1 MLIKHFLSVSLTLCS
16 YLSFGQNTILWKITN
31 TNSKHTSYLLGSYH
45 LFGSSFVD
53 TYPVIKEK
61 LSSCEL
67 VVTETEINR
76 IKIAEY
82 YNSRNY
88 SDTLSSVLSKEDLNF
103 ILSLFKTRGI
113 NIFKFT
119 PGELYMKLLSYYPKY
134 KCKEL
139 SETDSLTM
147 DEYVQF
153 LGSQYQKHLY
163 YFETDLF
170 QLSILSEISKQYD
183 WPYFKNI
190 IPTVLAKYKDEHPN
204 KNSCAL
210 VKQYASLKL
219 DYHFEDTCNVLEA
232 GNIND
237 VVLRDRNAEW
247 MKKLPNLLDEQ
258 NCFITVGLLHLYN
271 KCGLIQQLQILGY
284 NIEPVK
290 LK

>member
-1 MLIKHFLSVSLTLCS
+1 MLIKYFLSLSLTLSC

-31 TNSKHTSYLLGSYH
+31 TNSKYTSYLLGSNH
-45 LFGSSFVD
+45 LFGSSIVD
-53 TYPVIKEK
+53 SYPIIKEK
-61 LSSCEL
+61 LSSSDL
-67 VVTETEINR
+67 VITETEINR

-88 SDTLSSVLSKEDLNF
+88 LDTLSSILSKEDLNF
-103 ILSLFKTRGI
+103 VVSVLKTRGI
-113 NIFKFT
+113 NVLKLT
-119 PGELYMKLLSYYPKY
+119 PGELYMKLLNYYPKY

-153 LGSQYQKHLY
+153 LGSQYQKRLY

-170 QLSILSEISKQYD
+170 QLSILSEVSKQYD
-183 WPYFKNI
+183 WPFFKNI
-190 IPTVLAKYKDEHPN
+190 IPTVLAKYKNENPT

-210 VKQYASLKL
+210 VKQYASLKFN
-219 DYHFEDTCNVLEA
+219 YRFEDTCNFLKG

-237 VVLRDRNAEW
+237 FVLRDRNEEW
-247 MKKLPNLLDEQ
+247 IKKLPNLLDQQ
-258 NCFITVGLLHLYN
+258 NCFITIGLFHLYN
-271 KCGLIQQLQILGY
+271 KCGLIQRLQMLGY
-284 NIEPVK
+284 SIEPVK